1 MEVVLDSQALCSKS
15 GVVGIA
21 VLNISHILV
30 DADHLFVSC
39 SYGKVFEG
47 GMLERIARSYQAVQD
62 NVAEEDA
69 ALANCNAAITRVESL
84 QKKAENSTGEVQESI
99 AEELLAQQVT
109 MAQCIEQLE
118 TCEMSH
124 AMLVSNLRDALHEQV
139 C

>member
-1 MEVVLDSQALCSKS
+1 LKCIDW
-15 GVVGIA
+15 
-21 VLNISHILV
+21 
-30 DADHLFVSC
+30 
-39 SYGKVFEG
+39 
-47 GMLERIARSYQAVQD
+47 
-62 NVAEEDA
+62 
-69 ALANCNAAITRVESL
+69 
-84 QKKAENSTGEVQESI
+84 TGEVQESI